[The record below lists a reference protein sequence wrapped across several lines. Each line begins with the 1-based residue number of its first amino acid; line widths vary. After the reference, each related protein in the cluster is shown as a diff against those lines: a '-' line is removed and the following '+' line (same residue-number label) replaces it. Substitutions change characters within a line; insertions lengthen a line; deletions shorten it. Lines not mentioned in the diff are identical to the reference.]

1 MRSTFRK
8 GAVIAAAVSALLLGA
23 CSGGD
28 AGETASPSAEE
39 TSSSASPSASE
50 SESESSAPA
59 ETGEAGGLIAV
70 ITPSN
75 SNVFFKAE
83 ADAAVAA
90 AEELGYE
97 AQADSHDDDP
107 NKQSELIDSAISNG
121 AVAII
126 LDNAGADVTV
136 GAVQK
141 ATDAGIPVFLIDREI
156 NETGIAVSQIVANNS
171 QGAGLVGESFA
182 AAMEGEGDYIELLG
196 RETDTNAAVRSDA
209 YHAVLDQFEGLSM
222 VAQETAN
229 WDQQEAF
236 TKVQTLLQ
244 ANPGVKGIIAGND
257 TMALGAVAAVDAAG
271 LTGQVI
277 VAGFDG
283 SPDAVQA
290 IKDGKML
297 ATGLQPAV
305 QIAQL
310 AVEQADAYIRTGETG
325 QPEKQSIDCVLL
337 DATNVDRYTSFALE
351 G

>member
-1 MRSTFRK
+1 MLRNFRK
-8 GAVIAAAVSALLLGA
+8 GAVIVGAVSVMALSA
-23 CSGGD
+23 CSGGSSTEASD
-28 AGETASPSAEE
+28 SPATSGGSETTA
-39 TSSSASPSASE
+39 
-50 SESESSAPA
+50 
-59 ETGEAGGLIAV
+59 EAGGLIAV
-70 ITPSN
+70 ITPSH

-83 ADAAVAA
+83 ADGAVAA
-90 AEELGYE
+90 AEELGYTT
-97 AQADSHDDDP
+97 QSDSHDDDP
-107 NKQSELIDSAISNG
+107 NKQSELIDAAISNG

-141 ATDAGIPVFLIDREI
+141 AVDAGIPVFLIDREI
-156 NETGIAVSQIVANNS
+156 NETGLATAQIVANNS
-171 QGAGLVGESFA
+171 QGAGLVGEAFVE
-182 AAMEGEGDYIELLG
+182 AMEGSGQYIELLG

-209 YHAVLDQFEGLSM
+209 YHAVIDQYEDMEM

-236 TKVQTLLQ
+236 TKMQTLLE
-244 ANPGVKGIIAGND
+244 ANPDVKGIIAGND

-271 LTGQVI
+271 LTGEVI

-283 SPDAVQA
+283 SPDAAQA

-305 QIAQL
+305 QIAQM
-310 AVEQADAYIRTGETG
+310 AVQQADQYIRTGSTDL
-325 QPEKQSIDCVLL
+325 PEKQTVDCILID
-337 DATNVDRYTSFALE
+337 ASNVDRYTVFALE